1 MLGSPRRSSGR
12 AGTGAADRDEPG
24 PVTRSAAILRPLP
37 RARHGPSV
45 APAATGAV
53 QSRRVPGYVT
63 ATTPVETTG
72 RSIRRR
78 PRINVERSN
87 AARSDGRHP
96 SRQRYAHV
104 SSLQQHAQ
112 RSATDPAESA
122 EHYGG
127 AREPPVCE
135 DVRHLHSAGG
145 SPHPQAPTSHQRP
158 DPVHLVVRRHVPPQ
172 ALIIGPRCPVTRRR
186 RGIVTCDGHVGGR
199 IRARHR
205 SQSRPA
211 RPAYALDALTA
222 LVVHGA
228 QRRSSGSVTVSARGV
243 SGEAPRIAAIRPAT
257 PAGSLYRSKAC
268 TRT

>member
-78 PRINVERSN
+78 PRIDVERSN

-158 DPVHLVVRRHVPPQ
+158 DPVHLE
-172 ALIIGPRCPVTRRR
+172 R
-186 RGIVTCDGHVGGR
+186 RGM
-199 IRARHR
+199 IR
-205 SQSRPA
+205 
-211 RPAYALDALTA
+211 
-222 LVVHGA
+222 VE
-228 QRRSSGSVTVSARGV
+228 RRSTLRENKPNVYSVALADETPQFIWADSARGR
-243 SGEAPRIAAIRPAT
+243 RIPKRPRPADSQ
-257 PAGSLYRSKAC
+257 SLGWDCC
-268 TRT
+268 TNR